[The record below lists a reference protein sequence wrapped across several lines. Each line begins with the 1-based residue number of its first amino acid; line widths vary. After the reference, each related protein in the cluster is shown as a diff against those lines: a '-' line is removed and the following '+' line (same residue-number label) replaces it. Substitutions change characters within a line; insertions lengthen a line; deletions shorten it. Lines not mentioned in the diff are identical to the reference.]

1 MPFKT
6 AKAVLLQTYRF
17 LNCAQLV
24 GWVEQREAHRTMM
37 GFAVA
42 LPILHFYIKSSA
54 VKAFLAIGL
63 HLDQLDS
70 LLIRIPYDLFGKD
83 RGYQSRPIRLI

>member
-1 MPFKT
+1 MPFKA

-17 LNCAQLV
+17 LNCGQLV
-24 GWVEQREAHRTMM
+24 GWVEQRETHRTMM

-54 VKAFLAIGL
+54 VKVFLAIGL
-63 HLDQLDS
+63 HLD
-70 LLIRIPYDLFGKD
+70 LLGAVPIRIPRDLFGKD
-83 RGYQSRPIRLI
+83 LGYQSLPIHLI

>member
-1 MPFKT
+1 MPFKA
-6 AKAVLLQTYRF
+6 AKAVLLQIYRF
-17 LNCAQLV
+17 LNCGQLV
-24 GWVEQREAHRTMM
+24 GWVEQRETHRTMM

-63 HLDQLDS
+63 HLDQSDS
-70 LLIRIPYDLFGKD
+70 LLIRIPRDLFGKD
-83 RGYQSRPIRLI
+83 QEYQSPPIHLI